1 MVNKNYGANVSMINY
16 KVVSI
21 DGDEPAI
28 SSSRW
33 GRT

>member
-21 DGDEPAI
+21 DGDEPVNGC
-28 SSSRW
+28 SRW
-33 GRT
+33 GKT